1 MNRWGERFLIYT
13 ALAVLCVMTAAFAG
27 SAAALWSFFQVL
39 AVIELIYWI
48 ARPAAKP
55 AAKGSLR

>member
-1 MNRWGERFLIYT
+1 MNKWGERFLIYT

-27 SAAALWSFFQVL
+27 SAAAFWSFLQVA

-48 ARPAAKP
+48 ARPATNG
-55 AAKGSLR
+55 AAKG